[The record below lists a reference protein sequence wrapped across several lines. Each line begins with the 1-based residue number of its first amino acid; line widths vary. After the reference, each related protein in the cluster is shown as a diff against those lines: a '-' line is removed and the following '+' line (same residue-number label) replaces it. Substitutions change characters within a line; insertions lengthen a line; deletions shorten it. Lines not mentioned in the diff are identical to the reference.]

1 MASHAAP
8 SLKGIRDRA
17 LLLFGFAS
25 ALRRSELVGLQLSD
39 NGPAYVSG
47 ELRESLKERRLGS
60 GKFRRRTV
68 AMEKAILE
76 IEKQTRGLDEI
87 TKFAGTIRSSS
98 EKILDR
104 ARIMREA
111 LGKQIN
117 VLGTTVEDLRSLFD
131 QAGVE

>member
-1 MASHAAP
+1 
-8 SLKGIRDRA
+8 
-17 LLLFGFAS
+17 
-25 ALRRSELVGLQLSD
+25 
-39 NGPAYVSG
+39 
-47 ELRESLKERRLGS
+47 
-60 GKFRRRTV
+60 
-68 AMEKAILE
+68 MEKAILE